1 MGSWSQTFNLKSGF
15 TKSCHWKK
23 NRKGKV
29 SKVNKGIKRMRRG
42 RERTAGEEHSRVSI
56 RKPKNRLCVKM
67 VPDYHIALDQPP
79 SFSHSFIPTLRVF
92 PPCLYCTSMW
102 IVFFFLN
109 WVSYPSVFLA
119 LTSIYLTFL
128 VCWTVIVYKPWSK
141 ELVPRMLMNVTCNE
155 GLGTDIFE
163 KC

>member
-29 SKVNKGIKRMRRG
+29 SKVNKGIKRMRQG

-79 SFSHSFIPTLRVF
+79 SFSHSLFQR
-92 PPCLYCTSMW
+92 S
-102 IVFFFLN
+102 VFFLPAFIVLPCELFFFFKLGEL
-109 WVSYPSVFLA
+109 SFCFPCPH
-119 LTSIYLTFL
+119 IYLFNFL
-128 VCWTVIVYKPWSK
+128 
-141 ELVPRMLMNVTCNE
+141 
-155 GLGTDIFE
+155 GLLNSYSL
-163 KC
+163 

>member
-29 SKVNKGIKRMRRG
+29 SKVNKGIKRMRQG

-92 PPCLYCTSMW
+92 PRCLYCTSMW
-102 IVFFFLN
+102 IVFFFKLGEL
-109 WVSYPSVFLA
+109 SFCFPCPH
-119 LTSIYLTFL
+119 IYLFNFL
-128 VCWTVIVYKPWSK
+128 
-141 ELVPRMLMNVTCNE
+141 
-155 GLGTDIFE
+155 GLLNSYSL
-163 KC
+163 